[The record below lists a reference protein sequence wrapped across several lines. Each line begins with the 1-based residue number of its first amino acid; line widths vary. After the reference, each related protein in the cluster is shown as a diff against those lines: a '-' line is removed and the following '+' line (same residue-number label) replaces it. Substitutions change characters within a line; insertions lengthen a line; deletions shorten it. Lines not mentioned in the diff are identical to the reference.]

1 MTELPTEGGSYI
13 RDPETGA
20 RAVEAAA
27 WAGVTEAEV
36 DAARLARLGLGRNAS
51 LEEIFIAYAGH
62 K

>member
-20 RAVEAAA
+20 LTRQPDDSPPEP
-27 WAGVTEAEV
+27 EAE
-36 DAARLARLGLGRNAS
+36 AS
-51 LEEIFIAYAGH
+51 EQPTPDTKRKGG

>member
-20 RAVEAAA
+20 LTRIPDDPPPAPEGEAADQPTPDSKRK
-27 WAGVTEAEV
+27 G
-36 DAARLARLGLGRNAS
+36 G
-51 LEEIFIAYAGH
+51 